1 MKKNL
6 FYLFLISLAGHLAV
20 LGSYNPIENNRSSP
34 EPEYLEVLPLEPEDL
49 EKISARQI
57 IELPPGP
64 DQEPEQ
70 AKYLSERAVR
80 AEKEQMAEPGS
91 PQAEKLSP
99 PISPRSLFETKPTEK
114 KTELIKELKPDL
126 AEVVKFIPKKPGCV
140 DFLDGAVLG
149 EITFASAYKF
159 KYAQFFNQLK
169 RSIAFYWNPI
179 PALYII
185 PPTSGDLLTR
195 IRFVLNE
202 KGFLVDQEVIRSS
215 GFKAIDRAGLEAIKN
230 ATPIFGLPEE
240 LLDQNRQLV
249 LVCEFR
255 ILLRGH

>member
-20 LGSYNPIENNRSSP
+20 LGSYNPIENNQSSP
-34 EPEYLEVLPLEPEDL
+34 EPEYLEVLPLEPKDL
-49 EKISARQI
+49 EKVSARQI

-70 AKYLSERAVR
+70 AKYLSDRAVR
-80 AEKEQMAEPGS
+80 AEKDQMAEPGL
-91 PQAEKLSP
+91 PRAGRVSP
-99 PISPRSLFETKPTEK
+99 PIPSQSLFETKSSKE
-114 KTELIKELKPDL
+114 KTELFKDLKPDL
-126 AEVVKFIPKKPGCV
+126 AEVVKFIPEKPGCV

-185 PPTSGDLLTR
+185 PPTSGDLLTK
-195 IRFVLNE
+195 IRFVLDE
-202 KGFLVDQEVIRSS
+202 KGFLIDQEVILSS
-215 GFKAIDRAGLEAIKN
+215 GYKAIDRAGLEAIKN
-230 ATPIFGLPEE
+230 ATPVFGLPEE
-240 LLDQNRQLV
+240 LLNENRQLV

-255 ILLRGH
+255 ILLRSH